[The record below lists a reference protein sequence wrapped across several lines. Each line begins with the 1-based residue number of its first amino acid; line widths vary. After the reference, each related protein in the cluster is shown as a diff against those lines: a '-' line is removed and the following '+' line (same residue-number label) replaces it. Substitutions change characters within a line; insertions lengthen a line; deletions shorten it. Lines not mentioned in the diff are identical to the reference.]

1 MPRKKIKLITLDLDD
16 TLWPNK
22 KVIVDAENA
31 WLNFILAKFPN
42 LVEEFS
48 EESLSRVRVD
58 LVEADPSLKND
69 LTKFR
74 KEVIKETL
82 LRSGVDSVD
91 AIYYSNE
98 SFNEFFKIRNKV
110 QLYTDAKKILERLYR
125 KVIIGTLSNG
135 NADLEIIGISN
146 FFKFSLSAKD
156 VESNKPSP
164 PHFLKALELA
174 NCKPEEAV
182 HIGDCPVNDIGGARN
197 CNFNTIWFNCDKN
210 KWDEIFPCDL
220 QAKSWKDLYQ
230 TINKNFILEK
240 NNV

>member
-22 KVIVDAENA
+22 KVIVDADNA
-31 WLNFILAKFPN
+31 WLNFILTKFPN
-42 LVEEFS
+42 LVDEFR

-74 KEVIKETL
+74 KEIIKETL
-82 LRSGVDSVD
+82 LRSGVESVD

-125 KVIIGTLSNG
+125 KVIIGALSNG

-146 FFKFSLSAKD
+146 FFKFSINAKD
-156 VESNKPSP
+156 VKSNKPSP
-164 PHFLKALELA
+164 PHFIKALELA
-174 NCKPEEAV
+174 DCEAQEAL

-220 QAKSWKDLYQ
+220 QAKSWQDLYQ

>member
-58 LVEADPSLKND
+58 LVEADSSLKND

-125 KVIIGTLSNG
+125 KVIIGTL
-135 NADLEIIGISN
+135 
-146 FFKFSLSAKD
+146 
-156 VESNKPSP
+156 
-164 PHFLKALELA
+164 
-174 NCKPEEAV
+174 
-182 HIGDCPVNDIGGARN
+182 
-197 CNFNTIWFNCDKN
+197 
-210 KWDEIFPCDL
+210 
-220 QAKSWKDLYQ
+220 
-230 TINKNFILEK
+230 
-240 NNV
+240 

>member
-1 MPRKKIKLITLDLDD
+1 MPRKKIKLITIDLDD

-31 WLNFILAKFPN
+31 WLNFITIKFPN
-42 LVEEFS
+42 LKESFS
-48 EESLSRVRVD
+48 EEHLAKLRISL
-58 LVEADPSLKND
+58 LKADPNLKSD
-69 LTKFR
+69 LTTFR
-74 KEVIKETL
+74 KEIIKETL
-82 LRSGVDSVD
+82 LRNGVNSVD

-110 QLYTDAKKILERLYR
+110 QLYTNAKKILERLHR
-125 KVIIGTLSNG
+125 KVLIGALSNG

-146 FFKFSLSAKD
+146 FFEFIINSKD
-156 VESNKPSP
+156 VKSNKPSP

-174 NCKPEEAV
+174 NCNADEAL
-182 HIGDCPVNDIGGARN
+182 HIGDCPVNDVGGARN
-197 CNFNTIWFNCDKN
+197 CNFNTIWFNSDKN

-220 QAKSWKDLYQ
+220 QAKSWTDLYH

-240 NNV
+240 KNV

>member
-31 WLNFILAKFPN
+31 WLNFILTKFPN
-42 LVEEFS
+42 LVDEFR

-58 LVEADPSLKND
+58 LVEAAPSLKND

-74 KEVIKETL
+74 KEIIKETL
-82 LRSGVDSVD
+82 LRSGVESVD

-98 SFNEFFKIRNKV
+98 SFNEFFRIRNKV

-125 KVIIGTLSNG
+125 KVIIGALSNG

-146 FFKFSLSAKD
+146 FFKFRVS
-156 VESNKPSP
+156 
-164 PHFLKALELA
+164 H
-174 NCKPEEAV
+174 
-182 HIGDCPVNDIGGARN
+182 
-197 CNFNTIWFNCDKN
+197 
-210 KWDEIFPCDL
+210 
-220 QAKSWKDLYQ
+220 LYSEGYC
-230 TINKNFILEK
+230 IL
-240 NNV
+240 

>member
-42 LVEEFS
+42 LIEEFS

-98 SFNEFFKIRNKV
+98 SFNEFFKIRNKF
-110 QLYTDAKKILERLYR
+110 
-125 KVIIGTLSNG
+125 KVVKPG
-135 NADLEIIGISN
+135 
-146 FFKFSLSAKD
+146 FSGFYSSK
-156 VESNKPSP
+156 VRYMPSVDCR
-164 PHFLKALELA
+164 A
-174 NCKPEEAV
+174 N
-182 HIGDCPVNDIGGARN
+182 
-197 CNFNTIWFNCDKN
+197 
-210 KWDEIFPCDL
+210 
-220 QAKSWKDLYQ
+220 
-230 TINKNFILEK
+230 
-240 NNV
+240 

>member
-31 WLNFILAKFPN
+31 WLNFILAKFPS
-42 LVEEFS
+42 LIEEFG

-82 LRSGVDSVD
+82 LRSGVNSVD

-156 VESNKPSP
+156 VKSNKPSP

-182 HIGDCPVNDIGGARN
+182 HIGDCPVNDIG
-197 CNFNTIWFNCDKN
+197 
-210 KWDEIFPCDL
+210 
-220 QAKSWKDLYQ
+220 
-230 TINKNFILEK
+230 
-240 NNV
+240 

>member
-31 WLNFILAKFPN
+31 WLNFILTKFPN
-42 LVEEFS
+42 LVDEFR

-74 KEVIKETL
+74 KEIIKETL
-82 LRSGVDSVD
+82 LRSGVESVD

-125 KVIIGTLSNG
+125 KVIIGALSNG

-156 VESNKPSP
+156 VKSNKPSP
-164 PHFLKALELA
+164 PHFIKALELA
-174 NCKPEEAV
+174 DCEAEEAL

-220 QAKSWKDLYQ
+220 QAKSWQDLYQ

-240 NNV
+240 NDV

>member
-31 WLNFILAKFPN
+31 WLNFILTKFPN
-42 LVEEFS
+42 LVDEFR
-48 EESLSRVRVD
+48 EESLSRVRGD

-74 KEVIKETL
+74 KEIIKETL
-82 LRSGVDSVD
+82 LRSGVESVD

-125 KVIIGTLSNG
+125 KVIIGALSNG

-146 FFKFSLSAKD
+146 FFKFSINAKD
-156 VESNKPSP
+156 VKSNKPSP
-164 PHFLKALELA
+164 PHFIKALELA
-174 NCKPEEAV
+174 DCEAEEAL

-220 QAKSWKDLYQ
+220 QAKSWQDLYQ

>member
-1 MPRKKIKLITLDLDD
+1 MKKKLITLDLDD

-31 WLNFILAKFPN
+31 WLNFILTKFPN
-42 LVEEFS
+42 LVDEFR

-74 KEVIKETL
+74 KEIIKETL
-82 LRSGVDSVD
+82 LRSGVESVD

-98 SFNEFFKIRNKV
+98 SFNEFFKVRNKV

-125 KVIIGTLSNG
+125 KVIIGALSNG

-146 FFKFSLSAKD
+146 FFKFSINAKD
-156 VESNKPSP
+156 VKSNKPSP
-164 PHFLKALELA
+164 PHFIKALELA
-174 NCKPEEAV
+174 DCEAEEAL

-220 QAKSWKDLYQ
+220 QAKSWQDLYQ

>member
-110 QLYTDAKKILERLYR
+110 QLY
-125 KVIIGTLSNG
+125 LS
-135 NADLEIIGISN
+135 LI
-146 FFKFSLSAKD
+146 
-156 VESNKPSP
+156 
-164 PHFLKALELA
+164 
-174 NCKPEEAV
+174 
-182 HIGDCPVNDIGGARN
+182 HI
-197 CNFNTIWFNCDKN
+197 
-210 KWDEIFPCDL
+210 
-220 QAKSWKDLYQ
+220 
-230 TINKNFILEK
+230 
-240 NNV
+240 

>member
-156 VESNKPSP
+156 VKSNKPSP

-197 CNFNTIWFNCDKN
+197 CNFNTIWFNYDKN

>member
-31 WLNFILAKFPN
+31 WLNFILTKFPN
-42 LVEEFS
+42 LVDEFR

-74 KEVIKETL
+74 KEIIKETL
-82 LRSGVDSVD
+82 LRSGVESVD

-98 SFNEFFKIRNKV
+98 SFNEFFKVRNKV

-125 KVIIGTLSNG
+125 KVIIGALSNG

-146 FFKFSLSAKD
+146 FFKFSINAKD
-156 VESNKPSP
+156 VKSNKPSP
-164 PHFLKALELA
+164 PHFIKALELA
-174 NCKPEEAV
+174 DCEAEEAL
-182 HIGDCPVNDIGGARN
+182 HIGDCPVNDIGG
-197 CNFNTIWFNCDKN
+197 C
-210 KWDEIFPCDL
+210 L
-220 QAKSWKDLYQ
+220 LY
-230 TINKNFILEK
+230 TSPSPRD
-240 NNV
+240 

>member
-31 WLNFILAKFPN
+31 WLKFILTKFPN
-42 LVEEFS
+42 LVDEFR

-58 LVEADPSLKND
+58 LVEADASLKND

-74 KEVIKETL
+74 KEIIKETL
-82 LRSGVDSVD
+82 LRSGVESVD

-125 KVIIGTLSNG
+125 KVIIGALSNG

-156 VESNKPSP
+156 VKSNKPSP
-164 PHFLKALELA
+164 PHFIKALELA
-174 NCKPEEAV
+174 NCEAEEAL

-220 QAKSWKDLYQ
+220 QAKSWQDLYQ

>member
-156 VESNKPSP
+156 VKSNKPSP

-174 NCKPEEAV
+174 NC
-182 HIGDCPVNDIGGARN
+182 
-197 CNFNTIWFNCDKN
+197 
-210 KWDEIFPCDL
+210 
-220 QAKSWKDLYQ
+220 
-230 TINKNFILEK
+230 
-240 NNV
+240 

>member
-98 SFNEFFKIRNKV
+98 SFNEFFKIRNKAV
-110 QLYTDAKKILERLYR
+110 SYTHL
-125 KVIIGTLSNG
+125 TLPTKR
-135 NADLEIIGISN
+135 I
-146 FFKFSLSAKD
+146 
-156 VESNKPSP
+156 V
-164 PHFLKALELA
+164 
-174 NCKPEEAV
+174 
-182 HIGDCPVNDIGGARN
+182 
-197 CNFNTIWFNCDKN
+197 
-210 KWDEIFPCDL
+210 
-220 QAKSWKDLYQ
+220 
-230 TINKNFILEK
+230 
-240 NNV
+240 

>member
-31 WLNFILAKFPN
+31 WLNFILTKFPN
-42 LVEEFS
+42 LIDEFS

-74 KEVIKETL
+74 KEIIKETL
-82 LRSGVDSVD
+82 LRSGVESVD

-125 KVIIGTLSNG
+125 EVIIGALSNG

-156 VESNKPSP
+156 VKSNKPSP
-164 PHFLKALELA
+164 PHFIKALELA
-174 NCKPEEAV
+174 DCEAQEAL

-220 QAKSWKDLYQ
+220 QAKSWQDLYQ

>member
-31 WLNFILAKFPN
+31 WLNFILTKFPN
-42 LVEEFS
+42 LVDEFR

-74 KEVIKETL
+74 KEIIKETL
-82 LRSGVDSVD
+82 LRSGVESVD

-98 SFNEFFKIRNKV
+98 SFNEFFRIRNKV

-125 KVIIGTLSNG
+125 KVIIGALSNG

-146 FFKFSLSAKD
+146 FFKFSINAKD
-156 VESNKPSP
+156 VKSNKPSP
-164 PHFLKALELA
+164 HHFIKALELA
-174 NCKPEEAV
+174 DCEAEEAL

-220 QAKSWKDLYQ
+220 QAKSWQDLYQ

>member
-31 WLNFILAKFPN
+31 WLNFILTKFPN
-42 LVEEFS
+42 LVDDFR

-74 KEVIKETL
+74 KEIIRETL
-82 LRSGVDSVD
+82 LRSGVESVD

-125 KVIIGTLSNG
+125 KVIIGALSNG

-156 VESNKPSP
+156 VKSNKPSP
-164 PHFLKALELA
+164 PHFIKALELA
-174 NCKPEEAV
+174 DCEAEEAL

-220 QAKSWKDLYQ
+220 QAKSWQDLYQ